1 METTEYQN
9 NSNDQEQNYQNFQNQ
24 ENNLVSSNQVYSSPS
39 NTGSSSSSDG
49 NAMWYYLSIITWVLF
64 LITVWSLFLT
74 SKSSIQISKSSS
86 NNNYNPFQNFQYPW
100 DDDDYD
106 YDDDDA
112 GYYTQSPIN
121 SELSFTYGLISLIG
135 AVGFYFYFKYTT
147 LEKNQGLYQGMLG
160 DMSKFHCVPLLLIS
174 IIFILTNSITKAGCV
189 FEIIFSILAFASL
202 VFMYLQTDFEAQW
215 YVVLTTKKGVY
226 SSLIALTWY
235 YFWAFI
241 NISDLTKDSQSKS
254 FLKNSGVAFSILI
267 GLGNIGFGVFFKD
280 LIVII
285 TNFLIYLGMTQYYYV
300 NSLKDTFGKGCPVIE
315 IIILVVNFAAF
326 VYLIW
331 KETDGVMRT

>member
-1 METTEYQN
+1 MESTEYQN

-74 SKSSIQISKSSS
+74 SKSSIQISKSS
-86 NNNYNPFQNFQYPW
+86 NNNYPFQNFQYPW

-106 YDDDDA
+106 DDDD

-121 SELSFTYGLISLIG
+121 SELSFAYGLISLIG

-174 IIFILTNSITKAGCV
+174 PNLVVVG
-189 FEIIFSILAFASL
+189 SL
-202 VFMYLQTDFEAQW
+202 YEE
-215 YVVLTTKKGVY
+215 
-226 SSLIALTWY
+226 SSLKSRVL
-235 YFWAFI
+235 I
-241 NISDLTKDSQSKS
+241 N
-254 FLKNSGVAFSILI
+254 
-267 GLGNIGFGVFFKD
+267 
-280 LIVII
+280 LIV
-285 TNFLIYLGMTQYYYV
+285 FPIYFVPLLHK
-300 NSLKDTFGKGCPVIE
+300 NIPNPSNLSSL
-315 IIILVVNFAAF
+315 
-326 VYLIW
+326 
-331 KETDGVMRT
+331 